1 MGNKGGMGTV
11 EKVERRARQTGKV
24 TRRESTMPVNNAVG
38 LLRVPGAAPRRQRV
52 VTKAVTE
59 LAPHVSKVKPV
70 GPRVVVKVAELEKKT
85 LGGILLPNSSQKKPT
100 SGDVVAVGTAKHHDL
115 TLKEGNTVLYS
126 KFGLGVV
133 DVSMAGTE
141 YAILFE
147 RDCIGIMPRSN
158 ASVDDIKD
166 IKPLGDRVLIKVDAA
181 EEETAGGVLLTDD
194 GQEKPTTGVV
204 MAIGPGKV
212 NEETGEVS
220 EMKLKVG
227 DKVSFF
233 KWAGDAVDTPA
244 GDTFN
249 IVNES
254 DALCKL

>member
-1 MGNKGGMGTV
+1 MLP
-11 EKVERRARQTGKV
+11 
-24 TRRESTMPVNNAVG
+24 SILIF
-38 LLRVPGAAPRRQRV
+38 LLA
-52 VTKAVTE
+52 
-59 LAPHVSKVKPV
+59 S
-70 GPRVVVKVAELEKKT
+70 
-85 LGGILLPNSSQKKPT
+85 
-100 SGDVVAVGTAKHHDL
+100 L
-115 TLKEGNTVLYS
+115 TLFLLHTPFAPS
-126 KFGLGVV
+126 
-133 DVSMAGTE
+133 
-141 YAILFE
+141 
-147 RDCIGIMPRSN
+147 
-158 ASVDDIKD
+158 
-166 IKPLGDRVLIKVDAA
+166 KVDAA

-254 DALCKL
+254 DVLCKL